1 MVIKKRFGSE
11 SRDVLIMCLGNS
23 GPVQAMGAMA
33 NGKTNR
39 RQTTR
44 RKRVN
49 FDGGGEDEDASSND
63 EEEEEKE
70 RDGITL
76 EDLHACVLDSE
87 CAAAKKFGCG
97 TTRFK
102 TMYALSN
109 LLIVCWL
116 FFIHF
121 FFSTSDA
128 RWSNDMGHR
137 RATRALFL
145 SYRRIS
151 LSLSLCV
158 QMSQTRHRAMAAP
171 EITLAPGNV
180 QELSRILQGRK
191 RDTSYIAF
199 WSFDFFFIQQL
210 TTFIITSKKNTHHHN
225 YRKTTKKK
233 RTPLLPPQELCE
245 KTTLEPCPQRQ
256 SKRMEEVHIVRK
268 DLVHLRN
275 YALKVVR
282 SFFFFG
288 VDFLFFLCVCFGVFF
303 VSFLIKATLR
313 LPFFCFPL
321 FFEPTF

>member
-1 MVIKKRFGSE
+1 
-11 SRDVLIMCLGNS
+11 MCLGNS

-151 LSLSLCV
+151 LSLSVCSDV
-158 QMSQTRHRAMAAP
+158 ANSASRDGRTGNYTRSWKCTRA
-171 EITLAPGNV
+171 
-180 QELSRILQGRK
+180 
-191 RDTSYIAF
+191 
-199 WSFDFFFIQQL
+199 
-210 TTFIITSKKNTHHHN
+210 
-225 YRKTTKKK
+225 
-233 RTPLLPPQELCE
+233 
-245 KTTLEPCPQRQ
+245 
-256 SKRMEEVHIVRK
+256 
-268 DLVHLRN
+268 
-275 YALKVVR
+275 
-282 SFFFFG
+282 
-288 VDFLFFLCVCFGVFF
+288 
-303 VSFLIKATLR
+303 
-313 LPFFCFPL
+313 
-321 FFEPTF
+321 

>member
-121 FFSTSDA
+121 FFPHRMRDGQTTWDIVARLALSFSLTDA
-128 RWSNDMGHR
+128 
-137 RATRALFL
+137 
-145 SYRRIS
+145 
-151 LSLSLCV
+151 SLSLCLCSDV
-158 QMSQTRHRAMAAP
+158 ANSASRDGRTGNYTRSWKCTRA
-171 EITLAPGNV
+171 
-180 QELSRILQGRK
+180 
-191 RDTSYIAF
+191 
-199 WSFDFFFIQQL
+199 
-210 TTFIITSKKNTHHHN
+210 
-225 YRKTTKKK
+225 
-233 RTPLLPPQELCE
+233 
-245 KTTLEPCPQRQ
+245 
-256 SKRMEEVHIVRK
+256 
-268 DLVHLRN
+268 
-275 YALKVVR
+275 
-282 SFFFFG
+282 
-288 VDFLFFLCVCFGVFF
+288 
-303 VSFLIKATLR
+303 
-313 LPFFCFPL
+313 
-321 FFEPTF
+321 

>member
-1 MVIKKRFGSE
+1 
-11 SRDVLIMCLGNS
+11 MCLGNS

-121 FFSTSDA
+121 FFPHRMRDGQTTWDIVARLALSFSLTDA
-128 RWSNDMGHR
+128 
-137 RATRALFL
+137 
-145 SYRRIS
+145 S

-158 QMSQTRHRAMAAP
+158 FRCRKLGIARWPHRKLHSLLEMYKS
-171 EITLAPGNV
+171 LAGYYKV
-180 QELSRILQGRK
+180 GKETHRTSLFGRLTFFLSNNSRLLLLRVKKI
-191 RDTSYIAF
+191 
-199 WSFDFFFIQQL
+199 L
-210 TTFIITSKKNTHHHN
+210 TTTTIGKRRKKNEHLYYHHRN
-225 YRKTTKKK
+225 CAK
-233 RTPLLPPQELCE
+233 R
-245 KTTLEPCPQRQ
+245 R
-256 SKRMEEVHIVRK
+256 
-268 DLVHLRN
+268 
-275 YALKVVR
+275 R
-282 SFFFFG
+282 SNRVLNG
-288 VDFLFFLCVCFGVFF
+288 
-303 VSFLIKATLR
+303 KASAWRRCTS
-313 LPFFCFPL
+313 CGKIWC
-321 FFEPTF
+321 T

>member
-116 FFIHF
+116 FYPL

-151 LSLSLCV
+151 LSLSLFRC
-158 QMSQTRHRAMAAP
+158 RKLGIARWPHRKLHSLLEMYKS
-171 EITLAPGNV
+171 LAGYYKV
-180 QELSRILQGRK
+180 GKETHRTSLFGRL
-191 RDTSYIAF
+191 TFFYPTTQN
-199 WSFDFFFIQQL
+199 DF
-210 TTFIITSKKNTHHHN
+210 
-225 YRKTTKKK
+225 YY
-233 RTPLLPPQELCE
+233 E
-245 KTTLEPCPQRQ
+245 
-256 SKRMEEVHIVRK
+256 
-268 DLVHLRN
+268 
-275 YALKVVR
+275 
-282 SFFFFG
+282 
-288 VDFLFFLCVCFGVFF
+288 
-303 VSFLIKATLR
+303 
-313 LPFFCFPL
+313 
-321 FFEPTF
+321 

>member
-1 MVIKKRFGSE
+1 MADNYSTVSSYLFFTPIFSHFFPNKGEKTIKKSSSLFFIKKLCARARREHEAHKTRPLCSRAISTPVVIKKRFGSE

-63 EEEEEKE
+63 EEEEEEKE

-121 FFSTSDA
+121 FFPHRMRDGQTTWDIVARLALSFSLTDA
-128 RWSNDMGHR
+128 
-137 RATRALFL
+137 
-145 SYRRIS
+145 S
-151 LSLSLCV
+151 LSLSVFRCRKLGIARWPHRKLHSLLEMYKSLAGYYKV
-158 QMSQTRHRAMAAP
+158 GNETHRTSPFGRLTFFYPTTR
-171 EITLAPGNV
+171 
-180 QELSRILQGRK
+180 
-191 RDTSYIAF
+191 
-199 WSFDFFFIQQL
+199 DF
-210 TTFIITSKKNTHHHN
+210 
-225 YRKTTKKK
+225 YY
-233 RTPLLPPQELCE
+233 E
-245 KTTLEPCPQRQ
+245 
-256 SKRMEEVHIVRK
+256 
-268 DLVHLRN
+268 
-275 YALKVVR
+275 
-282 SFFFFG
+282 
-288 VDFLFFLCVCFGVFF
+288 
-303 VSFLIKATLR
+303 
-313 LPFFCFPL
+313 
-321 FFEPTF
+321 

>member
-1 MVIKKRFGSE
+1 
-11 SRDVLIMCLGNS
+11 MCLGNS

-116 FFIHF
+116 FYPL
-121 FFSTSDA
+121 FFSTSVA

-137 RATRALFL
+137 RATRAPFSLTDA
-145 SYRRIS
+145 S
-151 LSLSLCV
+151 LSLSLSVFRC
-158 QMSQTRHRAMAAP
+158 RKLGIARWPHRKLHSLLEMFKG
-171 EITLAPGNV
+171 LAGYYKV
-180 QELSRILQGRK
+180 GK
-191 RDTSYIAF
+191 DTSSFAF
-199 WSFDFFFIQQL
+199 GGLDFFFIQQQNL
-210 TTFIITSKKNTHHHN
+210 SLRVTTLYYYESKK
-225 YRKTTKKK
+225 YS
-233 RTPLLPPQELCE
+233 PL
-245 KTTLEPCPQRQ
+245 
-256 SKRMEEVHIVRK
+256 
-268 DLVHLRN
+268 
-275 YALKVVR
+275 
-282 SFFFFG
+282 
-288 VDFLFFLCVCFGVFF
+288 
-303 VSFLIKATLR
+303 
-313 LPFFCFPL
+313 
-321 FFEPTF
+321 

>member
-1 MVIKKRFGSE
+1 MVKRHGTS
-11 SRDVLIMCLGNS
+11 SRDS
-23 GPVQAMGAMA
+23 
-33 NGKTNR
+33 R
-39 RQTTR
+39 
-44 RKRVN
+44 
-49 FDGGGEDEDASSND
+49 S
-63 EEEEEKE
+63 
-70 RDGITL
+70 
-76 EDLHACVLDSE
+76 
-87 CAAAKKFGCG
+87 
-97 TTRFK
+97 
-102 TMYALSN
+102 
-109 LLIVCWL
+109 
-116 FFIHF
+116 
-121 FFSTSDA
+121 
-128 RWSNDMGHR
+128 
-137 RATRALFL
+137 FL
-145 SYRRIS
+145 SYRCIS

-282 SFFFFG
+282 SFFFFLVLTFSFFCVCVLG
-288 VDFLFFLCVCFGVFF
+288 SFLC
-303 VSFLIKATLR
+303 
-313 LPFFCFPL
+313 L
-321 FFEPTF
+321 F

>member
-1 MVIKKRFGSE
+1 MRLLILLRPKNVCFQKTFSFFFPNTGEKTIKKSSSLLHQKALRAREEHEAHKTRPLCSRAISTPVVIKKRFGSE
-11 SRDVLIMCLGNS
+11 SRDILIMCLGNS

-116 FFIHF
+116 FYPL

-151 LSLSLCV
+151 LSLSLCSDV
-158 QMSQTRHRAMAAP
+158 ANSASRDGRTGNYTRSWKCTRA
-171 EITLAPGNV
+171 
-180 QELSRILQGRK
+180 
-191 RDTSYIAF
+191 
-199 WSFDFFFIQQL
+199 
-210 TTFIITSKKNTHHHN
+210 
-225 YRKTTKKK
+225 
-233 RTPLLPPQELCE
+233 
-245 KTTLEPCPQRQ
+245 
-256 SKRMEEVHIVRK
+256 
-268 DLVHLRN
+268 
-275 YALKVVR
+275 
-282 SFFFFG
+282 
-288 VDFLFFLCVCFGVFF
+288 
-303 VSFLIKATLR
+303 
-313 LPFFCFPL
+313 
-321 FFEPTF
+321 

>member
-1 MVIKKRFGSE
+1 MPGLEEQSSRPTQERDAQLNYSTVSSYLFFTTIFPIFFPTKKEKKQLKSLHSSSKSFARARRELYEAHKTRPLCSRAISTPVVIKKRFGSE

-121 FFSTSDA
+121 FFPHRMRDGQTTWDIVARLALSFSLTDA
-128 RWSNDMGHR
+128 
-137 RATRALFL
+137 
-145 SYRRIS
+145 S

-158 QMSQTRHRAMAAP
+158 FRCRKLGIARWPHRKLHSLLEMYKSLAGYYKVGNETHRTSPFGRLTFFYPTTR
-171 EITLAPGNV
+171 
-180 QELSRILQGRK
+180 
-191 RDTSYIAF
+191 
-199 WSFDFFFIQQL
+199 DF
-210 TTFIITSKKNTHHHN
+210 
-225 YRKTTKKK
+225 YYY
-233 RTPLLPPQELCE
+233 E
-245 KTTLEPCPQRQ
+245 
-256 SKRMEEVHIVRK
+256 
-268 DLVHLRN
+268 
-275 YALKVVR
+275 
-282 SFFFFG
+282 
-288 VDFLFFLCVCFGVFF
+288 
-303 VSFLIKATLR
+303 
-313 LPFFCFPL
+313 
-321 FFEPTF
+321 

>member
-1 MVIKKRFGSE
+1 
-11 SRDVLIMCLGNS
+11 MCLGNS

-109 LLIVCWL
+109 LLIFVG
-116 FFIHF
+116 FFLSTF
-121 FFSTSDA
+121 FFHIGCEMVKRHGTSSRDS
-128 RWSNDMGHR
+128 RS
-137 RATRALFL
+137 FL

-191 RDTSYIAF
+191 RHIIIRF
-199 WSFDFFFIQQL
+199 WWS
-210 TTFIITSKKNTHHHN
+210 
-225 YRKTTKKK
+225 
-233 RTPLLPPQELCE
+233 
-245 KTTLEPCPQRQ
+245 
-256 SKRMEEVHIVRK
+256 
-268 DLVHLRN
+268 
-275 YALKVVR
+275 
-282 SFFFFG
+282 
-288 VDFLFFLCVCFGVFF
+288 
-303 VSFLIKATLR
+303 
-313 LPFFCFPL
+313 
-321 FFEPTF
+321 

>member
-1 MVIKKRFGSE
+1 MVKRHGTS
-11 SRDVLIMCLGNS
+11 SRDS
-23 GPVQAMGAMA
+23 
-33 NGKTNR
+33 R
-39 RQTTR
+39 
-44 RKRVN
+44 
-49 FDGGGEDEDASSND
+49 
-63 EEEEEKE
+63 
-70 RDGITL
+70 
-76 EDLHACVLDSE
+76 
-87 CAAAKKFGCG
+87 
-97 TTRFK
+97 
-102 TMYALSN
+102 
-109 LLIVCWL
+109 
-116 FFIHF
+116 
-121 FFSTSDA
+121 
-128 RWSNDMGHR
+128 
-137 RATRALFL
+137 
-145 SYRRIS
+145 S
-151 LSLSLCV
+151 LSLLPTHLSLSVCV

-210 TTFIITSKKNTHHHN
+210 ATFITSKKNTHHHN

-282 SFFFFG
+282 SFFFCVCVLTFS
-288 VDFLFFLCVCFGVFF
+288 FFLCVCFGVFF

-313 LPFFCFPL
+313 LPFFPFI
-321 FFEPTF
+321 F

>member
-1 MVIKKRFGSE
+1 MADNYSTVSSYLFFTPIFSHFFPNKGEKTIKKSSSLFFIKKLCARARRELYEAHKTRPLCSRAISTPVVIKKRFGSE

-39 RQTTR
+39 QTTMTTR

-109 LLIVCWL
+109 LLIVL
-116 FFIHF
+116 LAFLSTF
-121 FFSTSDA
+121 FFHIGCEMVKRHGTSSRDS
-128 RWSNDMGHR
+128 R
-137 RATRALFL
+137 
-145 SYRRIS
+145 S
-151 LSLSLCV
+151 LSLLPTHLSLSVCV

-191 RDTSYIAF
+191 RNTSDIAF
-199 WSFDFFFIQQL
+199 WSFDFFFYP
-210 TTFIITSKKNTHHHN
+210 TT
-225 YRKTTKKK
+225 R
-233 RTPLLPPQELCE
+233 C
-245 KTTLEPCPQRQ
+245 
-256 SKRMEEVHIVRK
+256 
-268 DLVHLRN
+268 
-275 YALKVVR
+275 
-282 SFFFFG
+282 
-288 VDFLFFLCVCFGVFF
+288 DFYYY
-303 VSFLIKATLR
+303 
-313 LPFFCFPL
+313 
-321 FFEPTF
+321 E

>member
-1 MVIKKRFGSE
+1 
-11 SRDVLIMCLGNS
+11 MCLGNS

-63 EEEEEKE
+63 EEEEEEKE

-76 EDLHACVLDSE
+76 EGLQACVLDSE

-109 LLIVCWL
+109 LLIVCWV

-121 FFSTSDA
+121 FFPHRMRDGQTTWDIVARLALSFSLTDA
-128 RWSNDMGHR
+128 
-137 RATRALFL
+137 
-145 SYRRIS
+145 S

-191 RDTSYIAF
+191 RDIHRTSLF
-199 WSFDFFFIQQL
+199 GRLTFFLSNNSRLLLLRVKKIL
-210 TTFIITSKKNTHHHN
+210 TTTTIGKRRKKNEHLYYHHRN
-225 YRKTTKKK
+225 CAK
-233 RTPLLPPQELCE
+233 R
-245 KTTLEPCPQRQ
+245 R
-256 SKRMEEVHIVRK
+256 
-268 DLVHLRN
+268 
-275 YALKVVR
+275 R
-282 SFFFFG
+282 SNRVLNG
-288 VDFLFFLCVCFGVFF
+288 
-303 VSFLIKATLR
+303 KASAWRRCTS
-313 LPFFCFPL
+313 CGKIWC
-321 FFEPTF
+321 T

>member
-1 MVIKKRFGSE
+1 MCRHE
-11 SRDVLIMCLGNS
+11 SALQGERDAIG
-23 GPVQAMGAMA
+23 
-33 NGKTNR
+33 R
-39 RQTTR
+39 
-44 RKRVN
+44 
-49 FDGGGEDEDASSND
+49 DGGAHAPRRAWRRWAEAEAARRERLRADGAAGESARDAFARRALESVRERAAGASEASEPRERRGPADEDEDASSND

-151 LSLSLCV
+151 LSLCLCSDV
-158 QMSQTRHRAMAAP
+158 ANSASRDGRTGNYTRSWKCTRA
-171 EITLAPGNV
+171 
-180 QELSRILQGRK
+180 
-191 RDTSYIAF
+191 
-199 WSFDFFFIQQL
+199 
-210 TTFIITSKKNTHHHN
+210 
-225 YRKTTKKK
+225 
-233 RTPLLPPQELCE
+233 
-245 KTTLEPCPQRQ
+245 
-256 SKRMEEVHIVRK
+256 
-268 DLVHLRN
+268 
-275 YALKVVR
+275 
-282 SFFFFG
+282 
-288 VDFLFFLCVCFGVFF
+288 
-303 VSFLIKATLR
+303 
-313 LPFFCFPL
+313 
-321 FFEPTF
+321 

>member
-1 MVIKKRFGSE
+1 MPGLEEHSSRPTQWQTTIVQSARTCFLLPFFPFFPNKKGEKTIKKFLHSSSKSVARARRELYEAHKTRPLCSRAISTPVVIKKRFGSE

-151 LSLSLCV
+151 LSLSVCSDV
-158 QMSQTRHRAMAAP
+158 ANSASRDGRTGNYTRSWKCTRA
-171 EITLAPGNV
+171 
-180 QELSRILQGRK
+180 
-191 RDTSYIAF
+191 
-199 WSFDFFFIQQL
+199 
-210 TTFIITSKKNTHHHN
+210 
-225 YRKTTKKK
+225 
-233 RTPLLPPQELCE
+233 
-245 KTTLEPCPQRQ
+245 
-256 SKRMEEVHIVRK
+256 
-268 DLVHLRN
+268 
-275 YALKVVR
+275 
-282 SFFFFG
+282 
-288 VDFLFFLCVCFGVFF
+288 
-303 VSFLIKATLR
+303 
-313 LPFFCFPL
+313 
-321 FFEPTF
+321 

>member
-1 MVIKKRFGSE
+1 MVKRHGTS
-11 SRDVLIMCLGNS
+11 SRDS
-23 GPVQAMGAMA
+23 
-33 NGKTNR
+33 R
-39 RQTTR
+39 
-44 RKRVN
+44 
-49 FDGGGEDEDASSND
+49 S
-63 EEEEEKE
+63 
-70 RDGITL
+70 
-76 EDLHACVLDSE
+76 
-87 CAAAKKFGCG
+87 
-97 TTRFK
+97 
-102 TMYALSN
+102 
-109 LLIVCWL
+109 
-116 FFIHF
+116 
-121 FFSTSDA
+121 
-128 RWSNDMGHR
+128 
-137 RATRALFL
+137 FL

-199 WSFDFFFIQQL
+199 WSFDFFFIQHL
-210 TTFIITSKKNTHHHN
+210 ATFIITSKKNTHHHN

-282 SFFFFG
+282 SFFFLVLTFSFFFVCVLG
-288 VDFLFFLCVCFGVFF
+288 SFLC
-303 VSFLIKATLR
+303 
-313 LPFFCFPL
+313 L
-321 FFEPTF
+321 F

>member
-1 MVIKKRFGSE
+1 MFFTTIFPIFFPTKKEKKQLKSLHSSSKSFARARRELYEAHKTRPLCSRAISTPVVIKKRFGSE

-137 RATRALFL
+137 RATRAPFSLTDA
-145 SYRRIS
+145 S

-158 QMSQTRHRAMAAP
+158 FRCRKLGIARWPHRKLHSLLEMYKS
-171 EITLAPGNV
+171 LAGYYKV
-180 QELSRILQGRK
+180 GKETHRTSLFGRLTFFLSN
-191 RDTSYIAF
+191 TSRLLLLRVKKI
-199 WSFDFFFIQQL
+199 L
-210 TTFIITSKKNTHHHN
+210 TTTTIGKRRKKNEHLYYHHRN
-225 YRKTTKKK
+225 CAK
-233 RTPLLPPQELCE
+233 R
-245 KTTLEPCPQRQ
+245 R
-256 SKRMEEVHIVRK
+256 
-268 DLVHLRN
+268 
-275 YALKVVR
+275 R
-282 SFFFFG
+282 SNRVLNG
-288 VDFLFFLCVCFGVFF
+288 
-303 VSFLIKATLR
+303 KASAWRRCTS
-313 LPFFCFPL
+313 CGKIWC
-321 FFEPTF
+321 T

>member
-1 MVIKKRFGSE
+1 YSQLVLVFYYHFSHFFPNKKGEKTIKKSSSFFIKKLCARARREHEAHKTRPLCSRAISTPVVIKKRFGSE

-151 LSLSLCV
+151 LSLS
-158 QMSQTRHRAMAAP
+158 
-171 EITLAPGNV
+171 
-180 QELSRILQGRK
+180 
-191 RDTSYIAF
+191 
-199 WSFDFFFIQQL
+199 
-210 TTFIITSKKNTHHHN
+210 
-225 YRKTTKKK
+225 
-233 RTPLLPPQELCE
+233 
-245 KTTLEPCPQRQ
+245 
-256 SKRMEEVHIVRK
+256 
-268 DLVHLRN
+268 
-275 YALKVVR
+275 
-282 SFFFFG
+282 
-288 VDFLFFLCVCFGVFF
+288 
-303 VSFLIKATLR
+303 
-313 LPFFCFPL
+313 
-321 FFEPTF
+321 

>member
-1 MVIKKRFGSE
+1 
-11 SRDVLIMCLGNS
+11 MCLGNS

-151 LSLSLCV
+151 LSLSLSVFRC
-158 QMSQTRHRAMAAP
+158 RKLGIARWPHRKLHSLLEMYKS
-171 EITLAPGNV
+171 LAGYYKV
-180 QELSRILQGRK
+180 GKETHRTSLFGRLTFFLSNNSRLLLLRVKKI
-191 RDTSYIAF
+191 
-199 WSFDFFFIQQL
+199 L
-210 TTFIITSKKNTHHHN
+210 TTTTIGKRRKKNEHLYYHHRN
-225 YRKTTKKK
+225 CAK
-233 RTPLLPPQELCE
+233 R
-245 KTTLEPCPQRQ
+245 R
-256 SKRMEEVHIVRK
+256 
-268 DLVHLRN
+268 
-275 YALKVVR
+275 R
-282 SFFFFG
+282 SNRVLNG
-288 VDFLFFLCVCFGVFF
+288 
-303 VSFLIKATLR
+303 KASAWRRWTS
-313 LPFFCFPL
+313 CGKIWC
-321 FFEPTF
+321 T

>member
-1 MVIKKRFGSE
+1 M
-11 SRDVLIMCLGNS
+11 RDG
-23 GPVQAMGAMA
+23 
-33 NGKTNR
+33 
-39 RQTTR
+39 QTTWDIVAR
-44 RKRVN
+44 
-49 FDGGGEDEDASSND
+49 
-63 EEEEEKE
+63 
-70 RDGITL
+70 L
-76 EDLHACVLDSE
+76 
-87 CAAAKKFGCG
+87 
-97 TTRFK
+97 
-102 TMYALSN
+102 ALS
-109 LLIVCWL
+109 
-116 FFIHF
+116 
-121 FFSTSDA
+121 FSLTDA
-128 RWSNDMGHR
+128 
-137 RATRALFL
+137 
-145 SYRRIS
+145 S
-151 LSLSLCV
+151 LSLSVCV

-313 LPFFCFPL
+313 LPFFPFI
-321 FFEPTF
+321 F